1 GRHSPQPTLYV
12 LVWNLQR
19 AVCHLV
25 TWISFHLLLAIDDAA
40 FAIQEILNYA
50 AVNRIIGLSIPFAP
64 RNGFRVEEI
73 RPGYVRAR
81 IQIKGNKNHF
91 GSLYAG
97 AYFLVAEIPGGVL
110 TLFDLGPAYT
120 PILKEMTLQFLQ
132 PANSD
137 VTVEFSLT
145 SEDVAGILAD
155 ANATGRA
162 KFTLEGELRDL
173 EGNHVATSVAQYRVR
188 KKGFQPG
195 A

>member
-1 GRHSPQPTLYV
+1 MALIDNIIGATGQWVASTDPRATLAHPV
-12 LVWNLQR
+12 EWLKK
-19 AVCHLV
+19 
-25 TWISFHLLLAIDDAA
+25 TGG
-40 FAIQEILNYA
+40 YA

-64 RNGFRVEEI
+64 RNGFRVEEV

-81 IQIKGNKNHF
+81 IRLKGNKNHF

-110 TLFDLGPAYT
+110 TLFDLGPSYT

-137 VTVEFSLT
+137 VTVEFSL
-145 SEDVAGILAD
+145 SPEQVAAIRAD
-155 ANATGRA
+155 ADATGRA
-162 KFTLEGELRDL
+162 KFMLEGVLTDR
-173 EGNHVATSVAQYRVR
+173 EGNHVATSIAHYRVR
-188 KKGFQPG
+188 KKGFQAEEP

>member
-1 GRHSPQPTLYV
+1 MALIDRIIGATGRWVSATDPSATLAQPM
-12 LVWNLQR
+12 
-19 AVCHLV
+19 A
-25 TWISFHLLLAIDDAA
+25 LLKKAGG
-40 FAIQEILNYA
+40 YA

>member
-1 GRHSPQPTLYV
+1 MALIDSIIGATGQWVSTSNPKATLAQP
-12 LVWNLQR
+12 
-19 AVCHLV
+19 
-25 TWISFHLLLAIDDAA
+25 LAW
-40 FAIQEILNYA
+40 LKKTGSYA

-64 RNGFRVEEI
+64 RNRFNVEEV

-81 IQIKGNKNHF
+81 IQLKGNKNHF

-120 PILKEMTLQFLQ
+120 PILKEMTLQFLL

-137 VTVEFSLT
+137 VTVEFSL
-145 SEDVAGILAD
+145 SPEDVAGILAEAD
-155 ANATGRA
+155 TTGRA
-162 KFTLEGELRDL
+162 KFTLEGELRDM
-173 EGNHVATSVAQYRVR
+173 EGNHVATSIAQYRIR
-188 KKGFQPG
+188 KKGFEPV

>member
-1 GRHSPQPTLYV
+1 MTLIDNLIGATGKWVASTDPKATLGSPMAWLRKTGG
-12 LVWNLQR
+12 
-19 AVCHLV
+19 
-25 TWISFHLLLAIDDAA
+25 
-40 FAIQEILNYA
+40 YA

-64 RNGFRVEEI
+64 RNGFSVEEV

-81 IQIKGNKNHF
+81 IRLKGNKNHF

-137 VTVEFSLT
+137 VTVEFSLSPET
-145 SEDVAGILAD
+145 VAAILAD
-155 ANATGRA
+155 ADETGRA
-162 KFTLEGELRDL
+162 KFTLEGKLTDQD
-173 EGNHVATSVAQYRVR
+173 GNHVATSIAHYRVR
-188 KKGFQPG
+188 KKGFK
-195 A
+195 ADD